1 MPSKKKNLKLIRMK
15 IRIAALLMILSPAAW
30 AQAELVDGVVAVVGK
45 NIVLKSNIDSQF
57 KNLKAQGLSENESEK
72 CRIFEEI
79 LFEKL
84 LLHQAEIDSIEVS
97 DEEVDLAIDRRID
110 VFVQQI
116 GSRQKLEQY
125 YKKSIVEI

>member
-30 AQAELVDGVVAVVGK
+30 AQAEVVDGVVAVVGK

-57 KNLKAQGLSENESEK
+57 KNLKALGLSENESEK

-79 LFEKL
+79 LFEEL
-84 LLHQAEIDSIEVS
+84 LLHQAEID
-97 DEEVDLAIDRRID
+97 
-110 VFVQQI
+110 
-116 GSRQKLEQY
+116 
-125 YKKSIVEI
+125 

>member
-1 MPSKKKNLKLIRMK
+1 MK

-84 LLHQAEIDSIEVS
+84 LLHP
-97 DEEVDLAIDRRID
+97 
-110 VFVQQI
+110 
-116 GSRQKLEQY
+116 
-125 YKKSIVEI
+125 